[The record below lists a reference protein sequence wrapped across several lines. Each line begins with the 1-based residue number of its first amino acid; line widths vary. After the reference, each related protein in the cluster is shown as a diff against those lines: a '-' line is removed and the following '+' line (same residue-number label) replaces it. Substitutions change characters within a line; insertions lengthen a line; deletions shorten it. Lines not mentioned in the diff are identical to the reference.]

1 MLRSTFRINKM
12 KSATFGTVILSLF
25 LTANIANAQ
34 MMGLSFHN
42 ITSNGSVN
50 IENQLN
56 AQVRD
61 KSEASLDFGS
71 YLNTNQITIND
82 DEVLFTFTNDVNAGR
97 PSNISEIYFDD
108 GTIFSQVGI
117 LNNMGGT
124 TNFSGG
130 MKPKD
135 LPGGGNNSGN
145 QKKIDTSSLTTAF
158 DATAGFGADT
168 GNESDGI
175 NASNDIL
182 GIIIKL
188 QTGLGFSDLQLAL
201 ANGDLRLGM
210 HVRSINNNFSDS
222 FINNPFTPTFADV
235 AAVPLPAA
243 AWLFGPALLL
253 AARTARKK
261 SSLAPASAS

>member
-1 MLRSTFRINKM
+1 M
-12 KSATFGTVILSLF
+12 KSTSFATGVLAFL
-25 LTANIANAQ
+25 LTASSAQ
-34 MMGLSFHN
+34 AQIMGLSFHN
-42 ITSNGSVN
+42 ITSNGQLN
-50 IENQLN
+50 IENQLA

-61 KSEASLDFGS
+61 KDQASSDFSS
-71 YLNTNQITIND
+71 YLATNDITINN

-108 GTIFSQVGI
+108 GTIFSQVKI
-117 LNNMGGT
+117 LNSLSGST
-124 TNFSGG
+124 KFSGG

-201 ANGDLRLGM
+201 ANGELRLGM
-210 HVRSINNNFSDS
+210 HVRSINGVFSDS
-222 FINNPFTPTFADV
+222 FINTPFLIPPPVADQ
-235 AAVPLPAA
+235 VPLPAA

-253 AARTARKK
+253 AARTARRK

>member
-1 MLRSTFRINKM
+1 M
-12 KSATFGTVILSLF
+12 KSTSFATGVLAFL
-25 LTANIANAQ
+25 LTASAAQ
-34 MMGLSFHN
+34 AQIMGLSFHK
-42 ITSNGSVN
+42 ITSNGQIN
-50 IENQLN
+50 IENQLS

-61 KSEASLDFGS
+61 KDQASSDFSS
-71 YLNTNQITIND
+71 YLATNEITINN
-82 DEVLFTFTNDVNAGR
+82 DEVLFTFTNNVSAGTS
-97 PSNISEIYFDD
+97 SNISEIYFDD
-108 GTIFSQVGI
+108 GTIFSQVEI
-117 LNNMGGT
+117 LNDMGGT

-135 LPGGGNNSGN
+135 LPGGGNGN
-145 QKKIDTSSLTTAF
+145 QKKIDTSSLSTTF

-168 GNESDGI
+168 GNESDGV

-188 QTGLGFSDLQLAL
+188 QTDLGFNDLQLAL

-210 HVRSINNNFSDS
+210 HVRSINGVFSDS
-222 FINNPFTPTFADV
+222 FINTPFLIPPPVADQ
-235 AAVPLPAA
+235 VPLPAA

-253 AARTARKK
+253 AARTARRK

>member
-1 MLRSTFRINKM
+1 M
-12 KSATFGTVILSLF
+12 KSTSFATGVLAFL
-25 LTANIANAQ
+25 LTASSAQ
-34 MMGLSFHN
+34 AQIMGLSFHN
-42 ITSNGSVN
+42 ITSNGQLN
-50 IENQLN
+50 IENQLA

-61 KSEASLDFGS
+61 KDQASSDFSS
-71 YLNTNQITIND
+71 YLATNEITINN
-82 DEVLFTFTNDVNAGR
+82 DEVLFTFTNNVSAGTS
-97 PSNISEIYFDD
+97 SNISEIYFDD
-108 GTIFSQVGI
+108 GTIFSQVEI
-117 LNNMGGT
+117 LNDMGGT

-135 LPGGGNNSGN
+135 LPGGGNGN
-145 QKKIDTSSLTTAF
+145 QKKIDTSSLSTTF

-168 GNESDGI
+168 GNESDGV

-188 QTGLGFSDLQLAL
+188 QTDLGFNDLQLAL

-210 HVRSINNNFSDS
+210 HVRSINGVFSDS
-222 FINNPFTPTFADV
+222 FINTPFLIPPPVADQ
-235 AAVPLPAA
+235 VPLPAA

-253 AARTARKK
+253 AARTARRK